1 MNDSERKDVGETE
14 PTAPAAQPADTG
26 DVDTGGVEATATDR
40 PETAEPETDM
50 GVDAGWD
57 AGDFAEGL
65 QTAGL
70 QAEVD
75 TLRGENAKMKDQL
88 LRALADAENT
98 RRRAERDKQDTTKY
112 AVSKFAKDILDV
124 GDNLDRALEHV
135 PAEAREADT
144 TLKTLVEGIEAT
156 QRLLRD
162 MLERHGLSR
171 IDPAG
176 EPFDPNYHQAM
187 FEVPNSGQ
195 MPGTVVQVMQVGYAL
210 HGRLLRPAMVGVAKG
225 EPPQKVDTS
234 A

>member
-1 MNDSERKDVGETE
+1 MNDSERKDVGDTE

-26 DVDTGGVEATATDR
+26 DVGTGRAEATDH
-40 PETAEPETDM
+40 PETAGLEADT
-50 GVDAGWD
+50 GVDEGWD

-75 TLRGENAKMKDQL
+75 GLRDENAKMKDQL

-135 PAEAREADT
+135 PADARQSDT
-144 TLKTLVEGIEAT
+144 ALKTLVEGIEAT

-187 FEVPNSGQ
+187 FEVPDSGQ

-210 HGRLLRPAMVGVAKG
+210 HSRLLRPAMVSVAKG